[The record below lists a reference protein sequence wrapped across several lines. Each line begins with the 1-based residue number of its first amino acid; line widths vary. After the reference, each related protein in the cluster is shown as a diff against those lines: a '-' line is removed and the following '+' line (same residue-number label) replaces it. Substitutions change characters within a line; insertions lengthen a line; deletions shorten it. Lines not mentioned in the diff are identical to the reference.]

1 MSDFS
6 DILKI
11 ALPVILAAGL
21 SWLAASWH
29 GRQKARKVAEDRGD
43 RLEIHKDEL
52 TFEILRNARQ
62 EVLSTRL
69 EMDDVRFEMRKLRK
83 METHFFHFQQSLDH
97 LEALLSAEDG
107 DARAAAERA
116 AKAFLN
122 RMRRLNEA
130 KGTIAEEVQRV
141 DSAVEGAIRD
151 IDAMNEAIKK
161 GETP

>member
-1 MSDFS
+1 MPDFQQ
-6 DILKI
+6 ILGV
-11 ALPVILAAGL
+11 APWVIITGVGTWAAAV
-21 SWLAASWH
+21 WQ
-29 GRQKARKVAEDRGD
+29 GRQKAKKVEEDRGD

-97 LEALLSAEDG
+97 LEALLFAEDS
-107 DARAAAERA
+107 DARALAERA

-130 KGTIAEEVQRV
+130 KGTIADEVQRV
-141 DSAVEGAIRD
+141 DSAVESAVQD
-151 IDAMNEAIKK
+151 IEELNEMFRKPGDK
-161 GETP
+161 